1 MAHNKPAYAAFVN
14 CHDMTPLILP
24 QQEMQARRAAEKAEP
39 SCAKIGTRDGASFV
53 EFHVTA
59 HSRTGFPIA
68 QLCHYTLES
77 NAEGGDAPPE
87 RLTLAFPTADVV
99 ILGARLG
106 KLVEAIHERSLE
118 AVMPLGA
125 RYAEALG
132 QKHWVASVAIS
143 RLDKSSGAAG

>member
-1 MAHNKPAYAAFVN
+1 MSLVDSIAAK
-14 CHDMTPLILP
+14 
-24 QQEMQARRAAEKAEP
+24 RAAEKAEP
-39 SCAKIGTRDGASFV
+39 SCVKIGTRESASFV

-59 HSRTGFPIA
+59 HARTGFPIG

-77 NAEGGDAPPE
+77 NADGDEPPE

-99 ILGARLG
+99 IRGARLG

-132 QKHWVASVAIS
+132 QKPWVASVAIS
-143 RLDKSSGAAG
+143 RLDKSNGAAG

>member
-1 MAHNKPAYAAFVN
+1 MSLVDSIAAK
-14 CHDMTPLILP
+14 
-24 QQEMQARRAAEKAEP
+24 RAAEKAEP
-39 SCAKIGTRDGASFV
+39 SCVKIGTRDSASFV

-59 HSRTGFPIA
+59 HSRTGFPVG

-87 RLTLAFPTADVV
+87 RLTFAFPTADVV
-99 ILGARLG
+99 VLGARLG

-118 AVMPLGA
+118 AITPLGA

-132 QKHWVASVAIS
+132 QKPWVASVVIS
-143 RLDKSSGAAG
+143 RLDKSNGAAG